1 VNEQSQ
7 PDEGRPI
14 YPIKLTVWAEEDD
27 RKTELIH
34 KLRLLLVEYGAN
46 YRLKENCLRESRVYE
61 NRCVSRSIDSL
72 ISGVLLSLRNSKAA
86 ALPMS
91 P

>member
-1 VNEQSQ
+1 MKCGLTGLQKRGNRRKGDKGVNEQSQ

-61 NRCVSRSIDSL
+61 NR
-72 ISGVLLSLRNSKAA
+72 
-86 ALPMS
+86 
-91 P
+91 